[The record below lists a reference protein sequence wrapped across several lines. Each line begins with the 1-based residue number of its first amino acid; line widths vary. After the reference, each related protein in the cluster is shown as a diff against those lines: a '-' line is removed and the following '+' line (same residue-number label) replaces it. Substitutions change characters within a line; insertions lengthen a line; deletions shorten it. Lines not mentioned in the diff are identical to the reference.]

1 MKSMILSSAI
11 VAALGGSALATTT
24 TNDTLLIPFTPGDGN
39 SNTNFAIFRA
49 TEAAG
54 PFAGNA
60 IEMGLKGKQR
70 FFGDTLPITGNL
82 YEAQPG
88 FSPTSGVDPTPA
100 LNRAWWNFDFSINLG
115 GRDVS
120 NTLVNMSIVDI
131 EGDVFSLN
139 FDTSVGVPPTTS
151 LIQDSWNIGFGFI
164 QTPLLGFNPNLP
176 GDYNIQISAGDIASG
191 QSLGSVNIVVRVV
204 PAPGALALMGVCGF
218 VATRRRRD

>member
-1 MKSMILSSAI
+1 MRSMILSSAA
-11 VAALGGSALATTT
+11 VAVLGGSALATVT

-39 SNTNFAIFRA
+39 SNTNFAIFRT
-49 TEAAG
+49 TEGAG
-54 PFAGNA
+54 PFAGNSM
-60 IEMGLKGKQR
+60 EFGLKGKQR
-70 FFGDTLPITGNL
+70 FVGDTLPITGNL

-120 NTLVNMSIVDI
+120 NTLVNLSISDI
-131 EGDVFSLN
+131 EGDVFSLT
-139 FDTSVGVPPTTS
+139 FDTSVAPPTTS

-191 QSLGSVNIVVRVV
+191 QFLGSVNIVVRVV
-204 PAPGALALMGVCGF
+204 PAPGAAALMGLCGLT
-218 VATRRRRD
+218 AMRRRRD

>member
-1 MKSMILSSAI
+1 MKSMILSTAA
-11 VAALGGSALATTT
+11 VAVLGGSALATVT
-24 TNDTLLIPFTPGDGN
+24 TNDTLLIPFTAGSGN
-39 SNTNFAIFRA
+39 SNTNYAIFRGA
-49 TEAAG
+49 EGAG

-60 IEMGLKGKQR
+60 IEIGLKGKQR

-88 FSPTSGVDPTPA
+88 FSPTSGIDPTPA

-115 GRDVS
+115 GRNIS
-120 NTLVNMSIVDI
+120 NTLVNMSVVDI
-131 EGDVFSLN
+131 QGDLFSFN
-139 FDTSVGVPPTTS
+139 FDTSVAPPTTS

-191 QSLGSVNIVVRVV
+191 QFLGSVNIVVRVV
-204 PAPGALALMGVCGF
+204 PAPGAVALMGLCGL
-218 VATRRRRD
+218 VATRRRRG